1 MSRAEFNAK
10 VTPYELTVKVNR
22 AAARG
27 LRMGAEHVLQ
37 VSRTQV
43 PIDEATL
50 ERSGAASVDDASL
63 TAAVSYET
71 PYALVQHEDLD
82 LKHAPGRKAKY
93 LEDPARDEADIVRAL
108 IAAQIRRALS

>member
-1 MSRAEFNAK
+1 MSRAEFNAN
-10 VTPYELTVKVNR
+10 VTPLELTTKVNR

-27 LRMGAEHVLQ
+27 LRLGAEHVLQ

-50 ERSGAASVDDASL
+50 ERSGAATVDESQL

-71 PYALVQHEDLD
+71 PYAVVQHEDLD

-93 LEDPARDEADIVRAL
+93 LEDPARDEAETVRAL
-108 IAAQIRRALS
+108 VAAQIRRALS